1 LVRALNGSVANDP
14 TATLAVHCGNGFDAG
29 FSPTKVLVYL
39 QCKFGDNL
47 APARAAMGHLA
58 RSMPPKTLAVSG
70 YALYVKFRPGVPTGV
85 KGWGARG
92 KLDLNLIRRLTKA
105 SRSRH

>member
-1 LVRALNGSVANDP
+1 MVLMPVSA
-14 TATLAVHCGNGFDAG
+14 
-29 FSPTKVLVYL
+29 PTKVLVYL

-58 RSMPPKTLAVSG
+58 RSMPPETLAVSG